1 MLQGT
6 LFPKILRDTRKT
18 FELILIVY
26 KQKCSTIGVK
36 QTNIV
41 PVLGNVNYT
50 LYNVHNIFFPYSFF
64 RIKYLSLKSK

>member
-6 LFPKILRDTRKT
+6 MFPNQSI
-18 FELILIVY
+18 ELILIVY

-41 PVLGNVNYT
+41 PVLGNVNCT
-50 LYNVHNIFFPYSFF
+50 LYNVHNIFFSHIHFSVLN
-64 RIKYLSLKSK
+64 IYL